1 MHWRMDELVRKAS
14 SVYKIRAFALGVL
27 LIASS
32 ASAGCSLLPKEQAP
46 LKPPLVKPAQ
56 AEVRTIDAKSGSIV
70 KQVAGSAI
78 FVPTKIEYY
87 QQPDA
92 GVIHSVD
99 VRAGSAVKKGDV
111 LITLEN
117 NGADIELLERQ
128 IEYERKK
135 QALGDAIKAGNA
147 ESTHIAKLDLKLA
160 ELLYNKAKAKSDSS
174 VIRAKSDGVVSYSTD
189 LQPGDHFD
197 AERVLS
203 AVAQPDGMRLALEVT
218 ANKALADIK
227 IGMEADVTYKDRTYK
242 GKVTQTPASAPETA
256 DERLRDEY
264 GKTVYIELDKLPEG
278 ASFGA
283 HAEVTIVAARRDN
296 VIVLPKSAIRAYFGR
311 TFVQVLEGERRKE
324 IDIETGLTTA
334 TEYEIVKGVQ
344 EGMKIILP

>member
-1 MHWRMDELVRKAS
+1 MVRKAS
-14 SVYKIRAFALGVL
+14 SVYNARALALGVL

-32 ASAGCSLLPKEQAP
+32 ASAGCSLLPNEQAP

-70 KQVAGSAI
+70 KQVAGSAT

-87 QQPDA
+87 QQQGA
-92 GVIHSVD
+92 GVIHLVD
-99 VRAGSAVKKGDV
+99 VRAGSTVKKGDV
-111 LITLEN
+111 LVTLEN
-117 NGADIELLERQ
+117 NGSDIELLERQ
-128 IEYERKK
+128 IEFERKK
-135 QALGDAIKAGNA
+135 QALNDAVRAGDA
-147 ESTHIAKLDLKLA
+147 ESTHIAKLDFELA
-160 ELLYNKAKAKSDSS
+160 ELLYNKAKSKADSS
-174 VIRAKSDGVVSYSTD
+174 VIRAKTDGVVSYSTD

-197 AERVLS
+197 AERVLA
-203 AVAQPDGMRLALEVT
+203 AVAKPNGMRLALEVV
-218 ANKALADIK
+218 ANLALADIK
-227 IGMEADVTYKDRTYK
+227 LGMEADVTYKDKTYK
-242 GKVTQTPASAPETA
+242 GKVTQTPASAPVTA
-256 DERLRDEY
+256 DEWLRDEY

-283 HAEVTIVAARRDN
+283 HAEATIVAARRDN

>member
-1 MHWRMDELVRKAS
+1 MVRKS
-14 SVYKIRAFALGVL
+14 SSIYKSRALALGVL
-27 LIASS
+27 LIASL
-32 ASAGCSLLPKEQAP
+32 ASTGCSLLPKEQST

-70 KQVAGSAI
+70 KQVAGSAT

-87 QQPDA
+87 QQQGA

-111 LITLEN
+111 LVTLEN
-117 NGADIELLERQ
+117 NGSDIELLERQ

-135 QALGDAIKAGNA
+135 QAFNDAVEAGDA
-147 ESTHIAKLDLKLA
+147 ESEHIAKLDFELA
-160 ELLYNKAKAKSDSS
+160 DLQYKRAKSKADSS
-174 VIRAKSDGVVSYSTD
+174 VIRAKTDGVISYSTD

-197 AERVLS
+197 AERVLA
-203 AVAQPDGMRLALEVT
+203 AVAQPSGMRLALEVA
-218 ANKALADIK
+218 ANPALADIK
-227 IGMEADVTYKDRTYK
+227 IGMDADVTYKEKTYK

-264 GKTVYIELDKLPEG
+264 GKTVYIELGKLPEG

-283 HAEVTIVAARRDN
+283 HAEATIVAARRDN

-311 TFVQVLEGERRKE
+311 TFIQVLEGERRKE

>member
-1 MHWRMDELVRKAS
+1 M
-14 SVYKIRAFALGVL
+14 LGML

-32 ASAGCSLLPKEQAP
+32 AAAGCSLLPQEQAP

-56 AEVRTIDAKSGSIV
+56 AEVRTIDAKNGSIV
-70 KQVAGSAI
+70 KQIAGSAA
-78 FVPTKIEYY
+78 FVPTNIEYY
-87 QQPDA
+87 EQPDA
-92 GVIHSVD
+92 GVVHSVE
-99 VRAGSAVKKGDV
+99 VRAGVAVKKGDV
-111 LITLEN
+111 LVQLEN
-117 NGADIELLERQ
+117 DGIDVELLQRE

-135 QALGDAIKAGNA
+135 KTLQDTIKGGDEEN
-147 ESTHIAKLDLKLA
+147 TRIAQLDLELA
-160 ELLYNKAKAKSDSS
+160 DMLYNQTKKKAQNSL
-174 VIRAKSDGVVSYSTD
+174 IRASKDGIVSYATD

-197 AERVLS
+197 ANRVLA
-203 AVAQPDGMRLALEVT
+203 AVAQPNGMRLALEVS
-218 ANKALADIK
+218 ANPALADIK
-227 IGMEADVTYKDRTYK
+227 IGMEADITFQGKSFK

-264 GKTVYIELDKLPEG
+264 SKTLYVEPDKLPQG

-283 HAEVTIVAARRDN
+283 HAEVAIVAARRDK
-296 VIVLPKSAIRAYFGR
+296 VIVLPKSAVRAYFGR

>member
-1 MHWRMDELVRKAS
+1 MVRKAS
-14 SVYKIRAFALGVL
+14 SVYKARALALGVL
-27 LIASS
+27 LIASF
-32 ASAGCSLLPKEQAP
+32 ASTGCSLLPQEQAP

-56 AEVRTIDAKSGSIV
+56 AEVRTIEAKNGSIE
-70 KQVAGSAI
+70 KQVAGSAT

-87 QQPDA
+87 QLAEA

-99 VRAGSAVKKGDV
+99 VRAGSAVKKGDALV
-111 LITLEN
+111 TLEN
-117 NGADIELLERQ
+117 NGSDIELLQSQ

-135 QALGDAIKAGNA
+135 KALNDAAKSGDA
-147 ESTHIAKLDLKLA
+147 ESTHIAKLDFELA
-160 ELLYNKAKAKSDSS
+160 ELLYNKAKSKADSS
-174 VIRAKSDGVVSYSTD
+174 VIRAKTDGVVSYSTD

-197 AERVLS
+197 AERVLA
-203 AVAQPDGMRLALEVT
+203 AVAQPNDMRLALEVS
-218 ANKALADIK
+218 ANPALADIK
-227 IGMEADVTYKDRTYK
+227 IGMEADLTYKNKTYK

-264 GKTVYIELDKLPEG
+264 GKTVYIELAKLPEG

-283 HAEVTIVAARRDN
+283 HAEAKIVAARRDN

-334 TEYEIVKGVQ
+334 TEYEIVKGIQ

>member
-1 MHWRMDELVRKAS
+1 MSKA
-14 SVYKIRAFALGVL
+14 RAAALGML

-32 ASAGCSLLPKEQAP
+32 AAAGCSLLPHEQAP

-56 AEVRTIDAKSGSIV
+56 AAVRTIDAKSGSIA
-70 KQVAGSAI
+70 KQVAGSAS

-92 GVIHSVD
+92 GVIHSVE
-99 VRAGSAVKKGDV
+99 VRAGMTVKKGDV
-111 LITLEN
+111 LVTIEN
-117 NGADIELLERQ
+117 GGSDVELLQRQ

-135 QALGDAIKAGNA
+135 QALNEAIRGGDAENIR
-147 ESTHIAKLDLKLA
+147 IAKLDLQLA
-160 ELLYNKAKAKSDSS
+160 ELLYGKAKAKADSGI
-174 VIRAKSDGVVSYSTD
+174 IRAKTDGIVSYSTD
-189 LQPGDHFD
+189 LQPGEHFD
-197 AERVLS
+197 AERVLA
-203 AVAQPDGMRLALEVT
+203 AVAQPDGMRLALEV
-218 ANKALADIK
+218 AGNPALADIK
-227 IGMEADVTYKDRTYK
+227 IGMEANITYKEKSYA

-264 GKTVYIELDKLPEG
+264 GKTLYIELDKLPEG

-283 HAEVTIVAARRDN
+283 HAEVTIVAARRDK
-296 VIVLPKSAIRAYFGR
+296 VIVLPKSAVRAYFGR

-324 IDIETGLTTA
+324 IDIETGLATA
-334 TEYEIVKGVQ
+334 TEYEIVKGVT

>member
-1 MHWRMDELVRKAS
+1 MDELVRIPS
-14 SVYKIRAFALGVL
+14 SVSKARALALGAL
-27 LIASS
+27 LIASA
-32 ASAGCSLLPKEQAP
+32 ASAGCSLLPNEQAP

-56 AEVRTIDAKSGSIV
+56 AEIRTIDAKSGSIV
-70 KQVAGSAI
+70 KQVSGSAA
-78 FVPTKIEYY
+78 FVPTKIAYY
-87 QQPDA
+87 QPQDA
-92 GVIHSVD
+92 GVIRSVD

-111 LITLEN
+111 LVTLEN
-117 NGADIELLERQ
+117 NGSDIELLERQ

-135 QALGDAIKAGNA
+135 QALNDANRDGDA
-147 ESTHIAKLDLKLA
+147 ESAHIAKLDFELA
-160 ELLYNKAKAKSDSS
+160 ELLYDKAKKKADGS
-174 VIRAKSDGVVSYSTD
+174 VIRAKTDGVVSYSTD

-197 AERVLS
+197 AGRVLA
-203 AVAQPDGMRLALEVT
+203 AVAQPDGMRLALESA
-218 ANKALADIK
+218 ANPALADIK
-227 IGMEADVTYKDRTYK
+227 IGMEADVTYKDKTYK

-264 GKTVYIELDKLPEG
+264 GKTVYIELGKLPEG
-278 ASFGA
+278 AAFGA
-283 HAEVTIVAARRDN
+283 HAEATIVAARRDN

-324 IDIETGLTTA
+324 IDIETGLATA

>member
-1 MHWRMDELVRKAS
+1 MVRKAS
-14 SVYKIRAFALGVL
+14 SVHKTRAFALGVL
-27 LIASS
+27 LLASS
-32 ASAGCSLLPKEQAP
+32 ASAGCSLLPNEQTP

-56 AEVRTIDAKSGSIV
+56 AEVRTIDAKNGSIV
-70 KQVAGSAI
+70 KQVAGSAT
-78 FVPTKIEYY
+78 FVPTMIEYY
-87 QQPDA
+87 QLQDA

-111 LITLEN
+111 LVTLEN
-117 NGADIELLERQ
+117 SGSDIELLERQ
-128 IEYERKK
+128 IDYERKK
-135 QALGDAIKAGNA
+135 KTLGDAIKAGDKEN
-147 ESTHIAKLDLKLA
+147 THIAKLDLELA
-160 ELLYNKAKAKSDSS
+160 ELLYNKAKSKADSS
-174 VIRAKSDGVVSYSTD
+174 VIRAKTDGVVSYSTD

-197 AERVLS
+197 AERVLV
-203 AVAQPDGMRLALEVT
+203 AVAQPSGMRLSLEVT
-218 ANKALADIK
+218 ANSALADIK
-227 IGMEADVTYKDRTYK
+227 IGMDADVIYKDKTYK

-264 GKTVYIELDKLPEG
+264 SKTVYIELAKQPEG

-283 HAEVTIVAARRDN
+283 HAEARIIAARRDN